1 MWRVVCDLE
10 ITKIFVNEDEAKAHQ
25 GGLSS
30 QKRERKKKA
39 RN

>member
-25 GGLSS
+25 GGSI
-30 QKRERKKKA
+30 KPKEREEKEGT
-39 RN
+39 